1 MLALLERLK
10 SVIQDFR
17 AREDK
22 LDLDYRVRINNEKRS
37 FDTATKE
44 HAQRQSEQL
53 ANAEIEAQNELA
65 RWSSRFDRRKVQ
77 INEVHKKL
85 RRKAVDDVTEHEGRR
100 KHKLQQN
107 ALEAEKRRDTD
118 LANAGTAL
126 KEFKAK
132 LATSQ
137 QEFANLEAEANRTF
151 RAYRKFRQL
160 LSPNLRWTDPDFSPD
175 EHQLFDQLGQL
186 QTKVRDELAR
196 FRAMFLPNVVRFVPP
211 AWLLIV
217 VLVGMAAWGFAA
229 PSITHSPT
237 PPWDSLRTPALV
249 VVGIMV
255 VRILLFLI
263 AQGQGTPSARS
274 VASDLAKARRFHD
287 ACYEK
292 ADLRLQHDQE
302 RIKAEFQNR
311 TKAIDQEY
319 KNLIK
324 EAIGLRDLRPR
335 EIDEKAGRLNQKA
348 EKVRVAHM
356 ERLERNRTEAL
367 PNLKLGLEGQTK
379 QLSESQA
386 ANIAKIESEQGAL
399 WNALETEWKR
409 AVQPLCESLEK
420 ANAAA
425 ASMFPE
431 WDGSRWKD
439 WTPPAEFQN
448 AAKFGRLEVDVEKL
462 ADSPAKTRRLAL
474 PCPATL
480 SVPLAL
486 NFPNEGSIL
495 FEAGKTS
502 GDDAISAINNIIY
515 RLLSTMPPGKISFTI
530 FDPVGLGQNFA
541 GIMHLADYEASHINS
556 RIWTQTQQIEE
567 KLAELND
574 HMEKVIQMYLRNEYA
589 TIAEYNAHAGSIA
602 EKYHF
607 LVIASF
613 PVNFSDTAAQRLR
626 NIAASGARCGVY
638 TLVHWDQRQAL
649 PQNFVP
655 DELRK
660 NGVRLVRT
668 QAGYEIA
675 PHEGSAAARGASELP
690 RAGSTA
696 SGFAGTR
703 LLLDLPPTPEF
714 ATDFLHRVGEFSKD
728 SNRVEVP
735 FQQIAPPDGEIWK
748 EETTEELRVPIGR
761 SGATKFQYLAIG
773 KGTRQHA
780 LIAGKTGSGKST
792 LFHIMIT
799 NLALWC
805 SPEQVEFYLVDFK
818 KGVEFKCYAT
828 RRLPH
833 ARVVAIESDRQFGL
847 SVLERVD
854 AELRR
859 RGDLFRKLGVQDVPG
874 YKRAGGTEQI
884 PRSLLMID
892 EFQEFFTEE
901 DRVSQSAA
909 VLLDRIVRQ
918 GRAFGI
924 HVILGSQTLGGAYTL
939 ARATLGQM
947 VIRIA
952 LQCNEADAYLIMDQD
967 NPAPRLLS
975 RPGEGIYNDS
985 AGSIEGNSPFQAV
998 WLSEDV
1004 RDDYLA
1010 KIRSRADGSTVR
1022 AANGDR
1028 YPGPFVFEGNAPADV
1043 KENLVLNKLLAA
1055 PAPPN
1060 APDKKVSA
1068 TRVYLGAPN
1077 SIKGPT
1083 EAVFQRQSAS
1093 NLMVVGQNEE
1103 NTTAILGVSLVSLAA
1118 QHYNGSARV
1127 ILLDSAP
1134 PGSPQAE
1141 FLDRVIGSISL
1152 PIERPKAGGVPQL
1165 MTELSEELKKRSGEE
1180 QAFEGPT
1187 IYLFIQG
1194 LENFKKLRQE
1204 EEFSFSSGGDDSGPN
1219 PAVVL
1224 QSLITEGP
1232 SHGIHIIITCD
1243 TFNNVSRF
1251 LGRKALS
1258 EFAMRVLFQMSA
1270 SDSAALI
1277 DAPDAGTLGLNRAL
1291 LYNDREGYMETF
1303 RPYARPGNDWLD
1315 DVARQLKAVKQSAP
1329 ASAS

>member
-1 MLALLERLK
+1 VNNNFGVSEMLDLLERLK
-10 SVIQDFR
+10 GVVQDFR
-17 AREDK
+17 GREDK
-22 LDLDYRVRINNEKRS
+22 LDLDYRVRINNEKKAHE
-37 FDTATKE
+37 TAAKE
-44 HAQRQSEQL
+44 QAQRHSEQL
-53 ANAEIEAQNELA
+53 TNAEIEAQNDYA
-65 RWSSRFDRRKVQ
+65 RWTSRFDRRKVL
-77 INEVHKKL
+77 INEAHKKL
-85 RRKAVDDVTEHEGRR
+85 RRLAVDDVTNHEGRR
-100 KHKLQQN
+100 KHRLQQN
-107 ALEAEKRRDTD
+107 ALEAEKRRDSD
-118 LANAGTAL
+118 LANASTAL
-126 KEFKAK
+126 KEFKEK
-132 LATSQ
+132 LAVSQ
-137 QEFANLEAEANRTF
+137 QEFANLEAEAYGTF
-151 RAYRKFRQL
+151 RGYRKFRRL
-160 LSPNLRWTDPDFSPD
+160 FSPNLHWPEPDFSPD
-175 EHQLFDQLGQL
+175 EYQLFEQLGQL
-186 QTKVRDELAR
+186 QNKVRDGLAR
-196 FRAMFLPNVVRFVPP
+196 FRAMFLPSLARFIPP
-211 AWLLIV
+211 AWLLILLSLLGLAGWYYV
-217 VLVGMAAWGFAA
+217 ATNVTHAGPPSWDMAR
-229 PSITHSPT
+229 I
-237 PPWDSLRTPALV
+237 PALCMGV
-249 VVGIMV
+249 LLVI
-255 VRILLFLI
+255 RIVTFLL
-263 AQGQGTPSARS
+263 AQQQATPTARS
-274 VASDLAKARRFHD
+274 VAGDLAQARRLHD
-287 ACYEK
+287 ACYHK
-292 ADLRLQHDQE
+292 ADLRLQQDQE
-302 RIKAEFQNR
+302 RIKSEFQNR
-311 TKAIDQEY
+311 TKSLDQEF
-319 KNLIK
+319 KGVIK
-324 EAIGLRDLRPR
+324 EAIGMRDLRPR
-335 EIDEKAGRLNQKA
+335 EVDEKAARVHQKA

-356 ERLERNRTEAL
+356 ERLERNRTGAL
-367 PNLKLGLEGQTK
+367 PGLKVQLETEAK
-379 QLSESQA
+379 QLSDTHA
-386 ANIAKIESEQGAL
+386 ANIAKIESQQEGL
-399 WNALETEWKR
+399 WNALEAEWKQ
-409 AVQPLCESLEK
+409 AVQPLCETIEK
-420 ANAAA
+420 VKAE
-425 ASMFPE
+425 ASQMFPD
-431 WDGSRWKD
+431 WDLSHWKN
-439 WTPPAEFQN
+439 WIPPERFQN
-448 AAKFGRLEVDVEKL
+448 AARFGCLEVDVEKL
-462 ADSPAKTRRLAL
+462 AESPAKSHRLTL
-474 PCPATL
+474 PCSGIL

-486 NFPNEGSIL
+486 TFPQEGSIL
-495 FEAGKTS
+495 FEAGKTT
-502 GDDAISAINNIIY
+502 GEDAISAINNIIY
-515 RLLSTMPPGKISFTI
+515 RLLSSIPPGKVSLTI

-567 KLAELND
+567 KLGELND

-589 TIAEYNAHAGSIA
+589 TIAEYNAQAGSIA

-660 NGVRLVRT
+660 NSIRLVRT
-668 QAGYEIA
+668 ERGYEIA
-675 PHEGSAAARGASELP
+675 GRQFNGAH
-690 RAGSTA
+690 
-696 SGFAGTR
+696 
-703 LLLDLPPTPEF
+703 LLLDSPPSPEF

-735 FQQIAPPDGEIWK
+735 FVQIAPPDGEIWK

-761 SGATKFQYLAIG
+761 SGATKLQYLAIG

-792 LFHIMIT
+792 LFHIIIT

-805 SPEQVEFYLVDFK
+805 SPDQVEFYLIDFK
-818 KGVEFKCYAT
+818 KGVEFKGYAS

-884 PRSLLMID
+884 PRSLLIID

-901 DRVSQSAA
+901 DRVSQAAA

-952 LQCNEADAYLIMDQD
+952 LMCNEADAYLIMDQD

-1004 RDDYLA
+1004 RDNYLT
-1010 KIRSRADGSTVR
+1010 KIRDRADQGSAAR
-1022 AANGDR
+1022 AANGER

-1043 KENLVLNKLLAA
+1043 KENLVLNKLLAT
-1055 PAPPN
+1055 PAPPPHAN
-1060 APDKKVSA
+1060 IS
-1068 TRVYLGAPN
+1068 RVWLGAPN

-1093 NLMVVGQNEE
+1093 NLMIVGQNDE
-1103 NTTAILGVSLVSLAA
+1103 NTLAILGVSLVSLAA

-1127 ILLDSAP
+1127 ILLESAP

-1141 FLDRVIGSISL
+1141 FLDRVIQSISL
-1152 PIERPKAGGVPQL
+1152 PIERPKAGGLPQL
-1165 MTELSEELKKRSGEE
+1165 MNELSDELKKRNGEE
-1180 QAFEGPT
+1180 QAFEGPI
-1187 IYLFIQG
+1187 IYIFIQG

-1204 EEFSFSSGGDDSGPN
+1204 EEFSFSSGGEESGPN
-1219 PAVVL
+1219 PATVL

-1232 SHGIHIIITCD
+1232 AHGIHLIITCD

-1315 DVARQLKAVKQSAP
+1315 DVARQQKK
-1329 ASAS
+1329 

>member
-1 MLALLERLK
+1 VNRNFGVTEMLALLEKLK
-10 SVIQDFR
+10 SVVQDFR

-22 LDLDYRVRINNEKRS
+22 LDLDYRVRINNEKRA
-37 FDTATKE
+37 FDSATKE
-44 HAQRQSEQL
+44 HAQRQSERL
-53 ANAEIEAQNELA
+53 ANAEIEAQDELA
-65 RWSSRFDRRKVQ
+65 RWSSRFDRRKVR
-77 INEVHKKL
+77 INEAHKKL

-107 ALEAEKRRDTD
+107 ALEAEKRRDSD
-118 LANAGTAL
+118 LANASTAL
-126 KEFKAK
+126 KEFKQK
-132 LATSQ
+132 LAASQ
-137 QEFANLEAEANRTF
+137 QEFANLEAEAFRTF
-151 RAYRKFRQL
+151 RAYRKFRKL
-160 LSPNLRWTDPDFSPD
+160 LSPNLQWPEPDFSPN
-175 EHQLFDQLGQL
+175 EYQLFDQLGQM
-186 QTKVRDELAR
+186 QTKVRDGLSR
-196 FRAMFLPNVVRFVPP
+196 FRSKFLPSAVRFIPP

-217 VLVGMAAWGFAA
+217 VLLAVVVWGFAA
-229 PSITHSPT
+229 PSVTHST
-237 PPWDSLRTPALV
+237 NPPWDSLRIPALIV
-249 VVGIMV
+249 AGVLV
-255 VRILLFLI
+255 VRILAFLI
-263 AQGQGTPSARS
+263 AQQQATPSARS
-274 VASDLAKARRFHD
+274 AAAELARARRLHD
-287 ACYEK
+287 ACYHK
-292 ADLRLQHDQE
+292 ADLRLQQDQE
-302 RIKAEFQNR
+302 RIKTEFQNR
-311 TKAIDQEY
+311 TAALDHDY
-319 KNLIK
+319 KNVIK

-335 EIDEKAGRLNQKA
+335 QIDEKAARVHQKA

-356 ERLERNRTEAL
+356 KRLESQCAEGSPDLKGELEA
-367 PNLKLGLEGQTK
+367 QTR
-379 QLSESQA
+379 QLSETQA
-386 ANIAKIESEQGAL
+386 ANITKIESEQQAL
-399 WNALETEWKR
+399 WNALEREWKQ
-409 AVQPLCESLEK
+409 AVQPLCEKLEK
-420 ANAAA
+420 ANADATR
-425 ASMFPE
+425 MFPE
-431 WDGSRWKD
+431 WDGSQSKD
-439 WTPPAEFQN
+439 WIPPEQFQN
-448 AAKFGRLEVDVEKL
+448 AAKFGRLEVEVEKL
-462 ADSPAKTRRLAL
+462 ADTPAKTRRLAL
-474 PCPATL
+474 PCPPTL

-486 NFPNEGSIL
+486 TFPQEGSIL
-495 FEAGKTS
+495 FEAGKTA

-515 RLLSTMPPGKISFTI
+515 RLLATTPPGKISFTI

-638 TLVHWDQRQAL
+638 TLVHWDQRQQL
-649 PQNFVP
+649 PQTFVP

-660 NGVRLVRT
+660 NSVRLVRT
-668 QAGYEIA
+668 DKGYEVA
-675 PHEGSAAARGASELP
+675 GKQLNSA
-690 RAGSTA
+690 
-696 SGFAGTR
+696 R
-703 LLLDLPPTPEF
+703 LLLDAPPTPEF

-735 FQQIAPPDGEIWK
+735 FEHIAPPDGEIWK

-792 LFHIMIT
+792 LFHIIIT

-818 KGVEFKCYAT
+818 KGVEFKCYAN

-985 AGSIEGNSPFQAV
+985 AGAIEGNSPFQAV

-1010 KIRSRADGSTVR
+1010 KIRSRAEH
-1022 AANGDR
+1022 NGAH

-1043 KENLVLNKLLAA
+1043 KENLVLNKLLAT
-1055 PAPPN
+1055 PPTK
-1060 APDKKVSA
+1060 ADKNIGA
-1068 TRVYLGAPN
+1068 TRVWLGAPN

-1093 NLMVVGQNEE
+1093 NLMVVGQNDE
-1103 NTTAILGVSLVSLAA
+1103 NTLAILGVSLVSLAA

-1134 PGSPQAE
+1134 PGSPPAE
-1141 FLDRVIGSISL
+1141 FLDRVIQSISL

-1204 EEFSFSSGGDDSGPN
+1204 EEFSFSSSSDDSAPN

-1224 QSLITEGP
+1224 QTLITEGP
-1232 SHGIHIIITCD
+1232 SHGIHIIVTCD

-1303 RPYARPGNDWLD
+1303 RPYARPGNDWLE
-1315 DVARQLKAVKQSAP
+1315 DVARQLKAAKQSAP
-1329 ASAS
+1329 ADAS

>member
-1 MLALLERLK
+1 MLALLDRLK
-10 SVIQDFR
+10 GVVQEFR

-22 LDLDYRVRINNEKRS
+22 LDLDYRVRLNNEKRALEA
-37 FDTATKE
+37 ATKE
-44 HAQRQSEQL
+44 QSQRQSDLL
-53 ANAEIEAQNELA
+53 ANAEVEAQNDFA
-65 RWSSRFDRRKVQ
+65 RWTSRFDRRKVG
-77 INEVHKKL
+77 INEAHKKL
-85 RRKAVDDVTEHEGRR
+85 RRKAGDDVTEHEGRR
-100 KHKLQQN
+100 KHRLQQK
-107 ALEAEKRRDTD
+107 ALEAERLRDTE
-118 LANAGTAL
+118 LANANAAL
-126 KEFKAK
+126 KEFKGK
-132 LATSQ
+132 LTESQ
-137 QEFANLEAEANRTF
+137 QEFANLEAESYRTF
-151 RAYRKFRQL
+151 GGYRKFRQL
-160 LSPNLRWTDPDFSPD
+160 FSPNHQWPEPDFSPD
-175 EHQLFDQLGQL
+175 EYQLLEQLGQL
-186 QTKVRDELAR
+186 QTKVREGLGR
-196 FRAMFLPNVVRFVPP
+196 FRGMFLPSAVRFIPP
-211 AWLLIV
+211 AWLLIL
-217 VLVGMAAWGFAA
+217 VLIGLAGWVLAA
-229 PSITHSPT
+229 PSLTHAAGPS
-237 PPWDSLRTPALV
+237 WSS
-249 VVGIMV
+249 
-255 VRILLFLI
+255 VRIPAISIGALLVIRIITFLI
-263 AQGQGTPSARS
+263 AQQQATPSARAI
-274 VASDLAKARRFHD
+274 ASDLAGARRWHD
-287 ACYEK
+287 ASYEK
-292 ADLRLQHDQE
+292 ADLRLQQDQE

-311 TKAIDQEY
+311 TKALDQEY
-319 KNLIK
+319 KEVIK

-335 EIDEKAGRLNQKA
+335 QIDEKAARVNQKA

-356 ERLERNRTEAL
+356 ERLERHRGEGLPRLKQEVEAETRRL
-367 PNLKLGLEGQTK
+367 SQT
-379 QLSESQA
+379 QA
-386 ANIAKIESEQGAL
+386 ANIAKIEGEQEAL
-399 WNALETEWKR
+399 WSALEAEWKQ
-409 AVQPLCESLEK
+409 AVQPLCETLQK
-420 ANAAA
+420 VNAEAA
-425 ASMFPE
+425 RMFPE
-431 WDGSRWKD
+431 WDLSNWKN
-439 WTPPAEFQN
+439 WTPPEAFEN

-462 ADSPAKTRRLAL
+462 AEGPAKSRRLTL
-474 PCPATL
+474 PCPGSL
-480 SVPLAL
+480 SAPLAL
-486 NFPNEGSIL
+486 TFPGEGSIL
-495 FEAGKTS
+495 FEAGKTT
-502 GDDAISAINNIIY
+502 GEDAISAINNIIY
-515 RLLSTMPPGKISFTI
+515 RLLSTTPPGKVSFTI

-589 TIAEYNAHAGSIA
+589 TIAEYNAQAGSIA

-638 TLVHWDQRQAL
+638 TLIHWDQRQAL

-660 NGVRLVRT
+660 NSIRLVRSEK
-668 QAGYEIA
+668 GYEIA
-675 PHEGSAAARGASELP
+675 GSAARV
-690 RAGSTA
+690 A
-696 SGFAGTR
+696 SGVSGAR
-703 LLLDLPPTPEF
+703 LRLDAPPSPEF
-714 ATDFLHRVGEFSKD
+714 ATDFLHKVGEFSKD

-735 FQQIAPPDGEIWK
+735 FEQIAPPDAEIWK

-874 YKRAGGTEQI
+874 YKRAGGTEKI
-884 PRSLLMID
+884 PRSLLMVD

-901 DRVSQSAA
+901 DRVSQAAA

-998 WLSEDV
+998 WLSEEV

-1010 KIRSRADGSTVR
+1010 KIRERADH
-1022 AANGDR
+1022 NGAH
-1028 YPGPFVFEGNAPADV
+1028 YSGPFVFEGNAPADV

-1055 PAPPN
+1055 PAPPPP
-1060 APDKKVSA
+1060 APVS
-1068 TRVYLGAPN
+1068 RIWLGAPN

-1093 NLMVVGQNEE
+1093 NLMVVGQNDE
-1103 NTTAILGVSLVSLAA
+1103 NTLAILGVSLVSLAA

-1127 ILLDSAP
+1127 ILLESVP

-1141 FLDRVIGSISL
+1141 FLDRVIQSISL
-1152 PIERPKAGGVPQL
+1152 PIERPKAGGLAQL
-1165 MTELSEELKKRSGEE
+1165 MSELAEELKKRSGEE

-1219 PAVVL
+1219 PATVL

-1303 RPYARPGNDWLD
+1303 RPYARPGNDWLE
-1315 DVARQLKAVKQSAP
+1315 DVARHLKR
-1329 ASAS
+1329 

>member
-1 MLALLERLK
+1 MNSNFGVTEMLALLDRLK
-10 SVIQDFR
+10 SVVQDFR

-22 LDLDYRVRINNEKRS
+22 LDLDYRVRLNNEKRALE
-37 FDTATKE
+37 TATKE
-44 HAQRQSEQL
+44 HAQQQSERL

-65 RWSSRFDRRKVQ
+65 RWTSRFDRRKVR
-77 INEVHKKL
+77 INEAHKKL
-85 RRKAVDDVTEHEGRR
+85 RRKAGDDVTEHEGRR
-100 KHKLQQN
+100 KHRLQQN

-118 LANAGTAL
+118 LANASTAL

-132 LATSQ
+132 LAGSQ
-137 QEFANLEAEANRTF
+137 QEFANLEAEASRTF
-151 RAYRKFRQL
+151 RAYRTFRQL
-160 LSPNLRWTDPDFSPD
+160 LSPNVRWPEPDFTPD
-175 EHQLFDQLGQL
+175 EHQLFDQLVQL
-186 QTKVRDELAR
+186 QTKVREGLGR
-196 FRAMFLPNVVRFVPP
+196 FRSMFLPNVVRFIPP
-211 AWLLIV
+211 AWFLTLVLLALGGW
-217 VLVGMAAWGFAA
+217 VLAA
-229 PSITHSPT
+229 PSAT
-237 PPWDSLRTPALV
+237 PSWNTLRIPALCLAGLIVIRV
-249 VVGIMV
+249 VA
-255 VRILLFLI
+255 FLI
-263 AQGQGTPSARS
+263 ARQQAAPTAKT
-274 VASDLAKARRFHD
+274 VAADLAKARRLHD
-287 ACYEK
+287 ACYHK
-292 ADLRLQHDQE
+292 ADLRLQQDQE
-302 RIKAEFQNR
+302 RIKTEFQNR

-319 KNLIK
+319 KDVIK

-335 EIDEKAGRLNQKA
+335 QIDEKAGRINQKA
-348 EKVRVAHM
+348 EKVRIAHT
-356 ERLERNRTEAL
+356 ERLELHRTEAL
-367 PNLKLGLEGQTK
+367 PHLKQELEAQTSR
-379 QLSESQA
+379 LSETQA
-386 ANIAKIESEQGAL
+386 ANIAKIESEQEKL
-399 WNALETEWKR
+399 WNALESEWKK
-409 AVQPLCESLEK
+409 AVQPLCETLEK
-420 ANAAA
+420 ANAEATK
-425 ASMFPE
+425 MFPE
-431 WDGSRWKD
+431 WDLSRWKE
-439 WTPPAEFQN
+439 WTPPEQFQN
-448 AAKFGRLEVDVEKL
+448 AAKFGRLEVDVDKL
-462 ADSPAKTRRLAL
+462 ADGPAKTHRLTL
-474 PCPATL
+474 PCPGTL

-486 NFPNEGSIL
+486 AFPNEGSIL
-495 FEAGKTS
+495 FEAAKTT
-502 GDDAISAINNIIY
+502 GEDAISAINNIIY

-638 TLVHWDQRQAL
+638 TLVHWDQRQTL

-660 NGVRLVRT
+660 NSVRLIRSEK
-668 QAGYEIA
+668 GYEIA
-675 PHEGSAAARGASELP
+675 AREGSAG
-690 RAGSTA
+690 RAA
-696 SGFAGTR
+696 SGVPASGVAGTR
-703 LLLDLPPTPEF
+703 LLLDPPPSPEF

-735 FQQIAPPDGEIWK
+735 FEQIAPPAAEIWK

-818 KGVEFKCYAT
+818 KDVEFKCYAT

-1010 KIRSRADGSTVR
+1010 KIRSRADH
-1022 AANGDR
+1022 NGAH

-1043 KENLVLNKLLAA
+1043 KENLILNKLLAA
-1055 PAPPN
+1055 PTPPPPAN
-1060 APDKKVSA
+1060 IS
-1068 TRVYLGAPN
+1068 RVWLGAPN

-1093 NLMVVGQNEE
+1093 NLMVVGQNDE
-1103 NTTAILGVSLVSLAA
+1103 NTLAILGVSLVSLAA

-1127 ILLDSAP
+1127 ILLESVSP
-1134 PGSPQAE
+1134 SSPQAE

-1165 MTELSEELKKRSGEE
+1165 MSELSEELKKRSGEE

-1204 EEFSFSSGGDDSGPN
+1204 EEFSFSSGSDDSGPN

-1232 SHGIHIIITCD
+1232 SHGIHIIVTCD

-1258 EFAMRVLFQMSA
+1258 EFATRVLFQMSA

-1303 RPYARPGNDWLD
+1303 RPYARPGNDWLE

-1329 ASAS
+1329 AGA